1 MCSGAAAREAPTNGR
16 IGYLRPL
23 GGNEPPYGHLFTVN
37 PDGSGNVDLT
47 PDGYTDI
54 RSFAWSPNGRR
65 VAFSAIQDGDHDPEL
80 FVMSATGGNVR
91 RLTAKHLPDFQ
102 PSWSPG
108 GRWIAFTSIR
118 TGLSQIYRM
127 RAGHSVPTVTPPDRH
142 VTPSP
147 VWLEP
152 AWRAGIARYRAPSTD
167 TVMSQECFS
176 ADVASV

>member
-1 MCSGAAAREAPTNGR
+1 VCSGAAAREAPTNGR

-80 FVMSATGGNVR
+80 FVMSAAGGNVR
-91 RLTAKHLPDFQ
+91 RLTANHLPDFPAQ
-102 PSWSPG
+102 LVA
-108 GRWIAFTSIR
+108 GRPLDR
-118 TGLSQIYRM
+118 VQ
-127 RAGHSVPTVTPPDRH
+127 RASG
-142 VTPSP
+142 
-147 VWLEP
+147 
-152 AWRAGIARYRAPSTD
+152 
-167 TVMSQECFS
+167 
-176 ADVASV
+176 